1 MTIRKATPNDFS
13 KIISIY
19 AHAREQ
25 MRLSGN
31 PNQWGSTNPS
41 EETIKNDIKNG
52 YSYVITDTDSPA
64 IFGVFAFIIGK
75 DPTYEYIENGS
86 WLNDDLYGTIHRI
99 AGSGEKK
106 EFSAAALHSVNPKQQ
121 ISASI
126 PTRKTMLCSIFL
138 QQTDFKNAAGF
149 MWRIKVHA
157 SLIKKYCNIQ
167 LQPASMHCLIFS
179 PYRLFELRVSMH
191 TFLPSASRLT

>member
-106 EFSAAALHSVNPKQQ
+106 GVFRCCLAFCESKAANIRIDTHEENYAMQHL
-121 ISASI
+121 
-126 PTRKTMLCSIFL
+126 L
-138 QQTDFKNAAGF
+138 AANGF
-149 MWRIKVHA
+149 QKCGRIYVADKSPRIAYQKV
-157 SLIKKYCNIQ
+157 L
-167 LQPASMHCLIFS
+167 
-179 PYRLFELRVSMH
+179 
-191 TFLPSASRLT
+191 